1 MIKSYP
7 LLKPLTD
14 QLMKQVRAYGILEVS
29 LEQYQTVCNSMVR
42 FARSSQVDSY
52 SPELMDS
59 YKDNLD
65 TRCSS
70 GEICKEYHRFQLRV
84 MRMLSSLAERGV
96 VDFSSTK
103 SHSLKYIVSDEINS
117 LVEMILDSHPVS
129 TATKNDLRAP
139 TRHFLWYAEQL
150 GIKPQFIDDTIDMSF
165 LIDEVPVSNGG
176 STGRTLRCVKYATEY
191 LRAHGNCCL
200 QRDYTLLKLKNDHR
214 RIIPGYSEEEISG
227 IAQAADTDS
236 IIGKRDFAIILVAYC
251 TGLRG
256 IDIIG
261 IKLSDIDW
269 HNHKVSVVQS
279 KTHTPIVSELN
290 GATLNALADY
300 ILDWRPKCDIPEV
313 FVTVKAPYR
322 RLSKGF
328 GIMIDKYCEKAGVS
342 KIAFRGF
349 HSLRRSFETVMV
361 SKGVPIETA
370 SQMMGHKSITED
382 KPYLTHDTHQISF
395 VAMDFS
401 DVPITSGFYFGRN
414 IQESPDPWREVLEH
428 DS

>member
-1 MIKSYP
+1 MIKAYP
-7 LLKPLTD
+7 LLKPLTA
-14 QLMKQVRAYGILEVS
+14 QLMEEIRAYGILEVS
-29 LEQYQTVCNSMVR
+29 LEQYQIVCNSIVR
-42 FARSSQVDSY
+42 FAQSLQVDSY

-70 GEICKEYHRFQLRV
+70 GEICREYHRFQLRV
-84 MRMLSSLAERGV
+84 MRMLSSLAERGI

-103 SHSLKYIVSDEINS
+103 SHPRKYIVSDETNN
-117 LVEMILDSHPVS
+117 LVEMILDSYPVS
-129 TATKNDLRAP
+129 PATKNDLRAP
-139 TRHFLWYAEQL
+139 TRHFLWYAEQI
-150 GIKPQFIDDTIDMSF
+150 GIKPQFIDDTIVMSF
-165 LIDEVPVSNGG
+165 LIDEVPASNGG

-191 LRAHGNCCL
+191 LRTHGNYCL

-290 GATLNALADY
+290 GVTLNALADY

-313 FVTVKAPYR
+313 FLTVKAQYR

-328 GIMIDKYCEKAGVS
+328 GSMIDKYCEKAGVS

-382 KPYLTHDTHQISF
+382 KPYLSHDTHQISF

-401 DVPITSGFYFGRN
+401 DVPITSGFYFGHT
-414 IQESPDPWREVLEH
+414 ESARSVEGGAGT
-428 DS
+428 